1 MAAIQISDEALKGI
15 QDKVVLITGGS
26 SGIGRATVELCL
38 HLGAKV
44 IIGDV
49 NSPQPVFPESE
60 NLRFFK
66 VDVSEWESVR
76 NLFIQAHACFN
87 RIDHVFVNAGV
98 GTTTNFLDETLD
110 ESGQLAA
117 PDMRTMNVNLTGA
130 IYTLR
135 LAVHFFRKEENTAA
149 AKSIV
154 LTASATSFQN
164 FSAADYATAKH
175 GVLGVLRGVGGQIDS
190 NIRMN
195 AVAPSWTATG
205 MVPTEAIRSMGVPV
219 QEPEAVAR
227 SVVLLFADQQRYGE
241 VIYSCDGKFIEVN
254 KAKGGLLDSAQSLLK
269 GVLTEDQVVIN
280 LKAAADAAKAAV
292 EAGQA

>member
-1 MAAIQISDEALKGI
+1 
-15 QDKVVLITGGS
+15 
-26 SGIGRATVELCL
+26 
-38 HLGAKV
+38 V

-49 NSPQPVFPESE
+49 NPPQPEFPESE

-76 NLFIQAHACFN
+76 SLFVQAQACFN

-98 GTTTNFLDETLD
+98 GPTTNFLDETLD

-117 PDMRTMNVNLTGA
+117 PNMRTMNINLTGV

-135 LAVHFFRKEENTAA
+135 LTVHFFRKEEDTAA

-154 LTASATSFQN
+154 LAASASSFQN
-164 FSAADYATAKH
+164 FGAADYGTAKH

-190 NIRMN
+190 NIRVN

-205 MVPTEAIRSMGVPV
+205 MVPTEAIRSMGVAV

-241 VIYSCDGKFIEVN
+241 VIYSWDGKFREIN
-254 KAKGGLLDSAQSLLK
+254 KAKYGLLDSALS
-269 GVLTEDQVVIN
+269 VLGGLVTEDEVIN
-280 LKAAADAAKAAV
+280 RLQAAAETARAAA
-292 EAGQA
+292 EAGQS